1 MLAGVPLSE
10 VIALMGRGHASWCK
24 IPEAPDCYGLP
35 HASKAVYTK
44 GRPCALPP
52 CCIVNSDNS
61 FLLWYKGSF
70 CGVTDTDPVKTKSYI
85 EIPVD

>member
-1 MLAGVPLSE
+1 
-10 VIALMGRGHASWCK
+10 MGRGHASWRK
-24 IPEAPDCYGLP
+24 IPEALDCYGLP
-35 HASKAVYTK
+35 YASKAVYTK

-52 CCIVNSDNS
+52 YCIVNSDNS